1 MKPDPAADFTGARC
15 FLLSQT
21 LKGYSNLDP
30 PPKQQPA
37 IPFIVI
43 EKMFSSS
50 ESFPS
55 SIKHA
60 MSQLTCGAFF
70 HGMRSCEY
78 SKTCSNEES
87 KRTKILI
94 LRNFRFY
101 RDGRMLDLTK
111 NQKTLHLADFVNI
124 TFIFQK
130 NQERNESVGM
140 YKTEDKRFCPV
151 MTWANI
157 IVRILSYPGSSL
169 DFPVHTWYDPARK
182 QFKYITS
189 HLIRIQLRCVA
200 VSIGKEILGFD
211 PKDIGCHSIRSGFA
225 MALVLIN
232 THPMTIM
239 IAGRW
244 KSEAFLKYVRKQVA
258 LFTINLSKKMLQNR
272 DFFTVPNYNKTLSS
286 STPTVNGPLDRG
298 VFRSKCLITN
308 MIPTQVD

>member
-15 FLLSQT
+15 FLLTQT

-43 EKMFSSS
+43 EKMFL
-50 ESFPS
+50 FTKDTPS
-55 SIKHA
+55 SIKYA
-60 MSQLTCGAFF
+60 MSQLACGAFF

-78 SKTCSNEES
+78 SKTCSKEES

-101 RDGRMLDLTK
+101 MKGKLLDLIK
-111 NQKTLHLADFVNI
+111 NQKILHQADFVNI

-140 YKTEDKRFCPV
+140 YKTENIRYCPV
-151 MTWANI
+151 VTWANI
-157 IVRILSYPGSSL
+157 ITRILSYPGTSL
-169 DFPVHTWYDPARK
+169 DFPVNTWYNPSRK

-189 HLIRIQLRCVA
+189 NLIRIQLRSTA
-200 VSIGKEILGFD
+200 TSIGEETLGFD

-225 MALVLIN
+225 MALVLVN

-244 KSEAFLKYVRKQVA
+244 KSDAFLKYVRKQVA
-258 LFTINLSKKMLQNR
+258 LFTVNLSKKMLQNK

-286 STPTVNGPLDRG
+286 STPAVDGPLDRG
-298 VFRSKCLITN
+298 VFRPKCLITSPL
-308 MIPTQVD
+308 PTQVI